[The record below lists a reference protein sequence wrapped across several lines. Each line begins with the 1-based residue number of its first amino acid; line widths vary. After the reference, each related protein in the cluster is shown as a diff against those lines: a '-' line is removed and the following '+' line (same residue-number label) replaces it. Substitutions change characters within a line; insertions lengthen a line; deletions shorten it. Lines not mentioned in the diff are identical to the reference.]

1 MICEPTKD
9 IPEGLSIID
18 RCGCAVIR
26 VEATQVVYSFEALIH
41 HFKEHEGMIN
51 PEDADDTHIIQEWVE
66 FNVLRGLVYIHNPPL
81 ISFEDYGESLSD
93 DDDQ

>member
-1 MICEPTKD
+1 MTCEHPKD
-9 IPEGLSIID
+9 IPAGVSIIN

-41 HFKEHEGMIN
+41 HFKEHEGMISS
-51 PEDADDTHIIQEWVE
+51 DDLDDTTEAQEWVE
-66 FNVLRGLVYIHNPPL
+66 FNVLRGLAYIRNPPA

-93 DDDQ
+93 DDVK